1 MSAHSTISSPRQV
14 PLLDLRPQN
23 GPLRSEV
30 EAAMARVLDSQRF
43 ILGPDH
49 AEFEREMAAH
59 LGIAHAIGCAN
70 GSDAILLAL
79 MAAGIEPGDEVAV
92 PSFTF
97 FATAGS
103 VSRTGATP
111 VFVDTQPDSFNL
123 DPASLEE
130 AARRHPRLKAVIPVH
145 LFGGSADMDPILALA
160 ARHGWTVIED
170 AAQSIGAADRGRP
183 CMSLGAMG
191 TLSFFP
197 SKNLGAFGD
206 AGMVVTTDDAL
217 AGVLSALR
225 VHGSREKYRH
235 EWIGFNS
242 RLDTLQAAILR
253 VKLPHLAGWTQARQ
267 QNAARYQ
274 RILNAAELP
283 IVVPQAASWQTNHV
297 WNQFVIRT
305 QRRDELKAFLA
316 AQGIGT
322 EIYYPIPLHR
332 QPCYLYLGYT
342 EGALPESERACREVL
357 ALPIHSGL
365 LEGDIEYVCDCL
377 AKFFAA

>member
-1 MSAHSTISSPRQV
+1 MSVPSAVSSTRQV
-14 PLLDLRPQN
+14 PLLDLHPQN
-23 GPLRSEV
+23 GPLRQEI
-30 EAAMARVLDSQRF
+30 EAAVARVFDSQRF

-79 MAAGIEPGDEVAV
+79 MAAGIGPGDEVAV

-111 VFVDTQPDSFNL
+111 VFVDIQPDSFNL
-123 DPASLEE
+123 DPAALEE
-130 AARRHPRLKAVIPVH
+130 AARSHPKLKAVIPVH
-145 LFGGSADMDPILALA
+145 LFGGSADMDPILDVA

-170 AAQSIGAADRGRP
+170 AAQSIGATYRGRP

-206 AGMVVTTDDAL
+206 AGMVVTTDKAL
-217 AGVLSALR
+217 ADVLSALR

-242 RLDTLQAAILR
+242 RMDTLQAAILR
-253 VKLPHLAGWTQARQ
+253 VKLPHLNGWTEARQ
-267 QNAARYQ
+267 RNAARYQ
-274 RILNAAELP
+274 QLLAPAGLP
-283 IVVPQAASWQTNHV
+283 ISVPQAADWQTYHA

-316 AQGIGT
+316 SQGVGT

-332 QPCYLYLGYT
+332 QPCYLSLGYA

-365 LEGDIEYVCDCL
+365 LDGDIEYVCDCL
-377 AKFFAA
+377 VRFFAA